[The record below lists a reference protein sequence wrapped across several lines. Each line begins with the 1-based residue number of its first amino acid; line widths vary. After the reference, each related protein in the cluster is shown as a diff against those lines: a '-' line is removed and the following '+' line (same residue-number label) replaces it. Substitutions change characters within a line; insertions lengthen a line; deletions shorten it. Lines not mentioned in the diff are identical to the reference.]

1 VHILDFYVTLSKE
14 IIQRLPLTSD
24 IFQEMAFLKL
34 QNAFNKNRHVLVE
47 LPQLIEK

>member
-24 IFQEMAFLKL
+24 IFQEMAFLKP